1 MGLASDL
8 AGGADINM
16 LRMMAEAIRASH
28 LRWRLVD
35 DELPAL
41 SFANIFYLAT
51 KGGGE
56 FFGKVGSFEPDYEF
70 DALVIDDSALITPKE
85 LSLAERL
92 ERLLFLADERHI
104 QAKFVSGQQLF

>member
-1 MGLASDL
+1 M
-8 AGGADINM
+8 
-16 LRMMAEAIRASH
+16 
-28 LRWRLVD
+28 
-35 DELPAL
+35 
-41 SFANIFYLAT
+41 
-51 KGGGE
+51 
-56 FFGKVGSFEPDYEF
+56 GSFEPDYEF